1 MEILWLVWIVFIL
14 QIQKIS
20 FVWWLLSPAI
30 ISTIIAHNKKFEEC
44 IETVYLSDKE
54 IILTGDSNI
63 NAIILIESINYAWSN
78 LSKCQTKSK
87 IWKDIMSSEL
97 RKTISSTDITS
108 LYTFKG
114 PASIKKVT
122 SQPTTASAPFD
133 SRRVTISQPL
143 QPTPVALKYNRCWP
157 VDTLLLLGTW
167 QQSDFS
173 SDNMHRSVQ
182 KKDNYCVFCG
192 SNQGTYCLWSR
203 HC

>member
-1 MEILWLVWIVFIL
+1 MYWNSILEWQGNNL
-14 QIQKIS
+14 
-20 FVWWLLSPAI
+20 
-30 ISTIIAHNKKFEEC
+30 
-44 IETVYLSDKE
+44 TV
-54 IILTGDSNI
+54 TGDSNI

-78 LSKCQTKSK
+78 LSKWQTKSK
-87 IWKDIMSSEL
+87 IWKDIMFSEL

-114 PASIKKVT
+114 KRLHLAPASIKKVT